1 MTTGI
6 GPLWRIDG
14 PLPLAPQYGLLQA
27 ARSESVR
34 ILADVDERGIE
45 RWGNGVEV
53 YPYPP
58 DEAHVFDSCG
68 VYGSTP
74 TEKELG
80 GTADRPQFDALTVY
94 LAETCTSY
102 RVWNQEAFKAR
113 AVAAMGAVEGRAV
126 EREFLAGD
134 IFAGQPHLADGQG
147 TFPNADDPTSVV
159 NGIALLENE
168 IAASGRRGLIHVSPG
183 LATALAAALLVS
195 DVGGVLRT
203 INGTVVIPGYG
214 YAPPNE
220 PLGHATP
227 ADTEEWA
234 YASGPVDVRR
244 SETFT
249 VPDTVAEALDRN
261 GDEPNSITYR
271 VERLY
276 LVDWDTVVQ
285 SAVLIDRCL
294 ETCSAA

>member
-1 MTTGI
+1 MSTGV

-34 ILADVDERGIE
+34 IVPDQDDRGIE
-45 RWGNGVEV
+45 RWGNGVEL

-74 TEKELG
+74 TTKEF
-80 GTADRPQFDALTVY
+80 GTSMDFPQFDAMTVY

-102 RVWNQEAFKAR
+102 RVWNQDAFRAR
-113 AVAAMGAVEGRAV
+113 AVAAMGAVEGAAV
-126 EREFLAGD
+126 EREFMNGD
-134 IFAGQPHLADGQG
+134 IFAGSPHLADGQG
-147 TFPNADDPTSVV
+147 TFPNLDASTSPM
-159 NGIALLENE
+159 NGLALLELE
-168 IAASGRRGLIHVSPG
+168 IADSGRRGVIHVSPG

-203 INGTVVIPGYG
+203 INGTVVVPGYG
-214 YAPPNE
+214 YGDSHPA
-220 PLGHATP
+220 GHAT
-227 ADTEEWA
+227 ASGSEEWA
-234 YASGPVDVRR
+234 YATGPIDVRR

-249 VPDTVAEALDRN
+249 IPETVAEALDRN
-261 GDEPNSITYR
+261 GETPNSITYR

-276 LVDWDTVVQ
+276 LVTWDTVVQ
-285 SAVLIDRCL
+285 SAVLIDRCSDS
-294 ETCSAA
+294 CS